1 MAAPRKPCPYG
12 ADELRAA
19 IVEAGSLDRLAH
31 AISASP
37 NTVRRWARDLGVET
51 RVGIVGRPMEN
62 PYPDAAALSA
72 AIEEAGSVAALATAR
87 KNDPRTL
94 RRWMRELG
102 VSVPD
107 SRPRTD
113 GGEFLARLQD
123 AELEAVVAAVGF
135 AVLARV
141 IELTP
146 ESVRAECKRRGI
158 DTSPTVS
165 PRAQMLAKRV
175 RELEKRE
182 EALAEL
188 RAEIMQAA
196 KVAGAAPAPAVPP
209 RPPRKGKRAG
219 DLELVAHV
227 SDKQYGEHV
236 GPDTPGG
243 RYSPEVYEDERLPRY
258 LEALEALIENT
269 AELGPLR
276 RVWIAQGGDFVEG
289 HEVFTGSSAWHL
301 DDGYDAGTQVVRLG
315 QVWANAVAR
324 IAARAK
330 ACGAETWVVS
340 VVGNHGVHG
349 GKKAGA
355 FPPSL
360 NYDFLTYEMVRAH
373 LAAMPN
379 HGDVTYYDREARRA
393 VYFETVGGLIAM
405 THGQED
411 RGGGIVGV
419 PITTGYR
426 NSMSAR
432 LSMDTAD
439 GHMVDPVLE
448 LKGHYH
454 RPMSLSIAAD
464 RLTAWN
470 GAWLAANN
478 LSIGRGSPASASQN
492 VHVLHEEHGV
502 IATHRIRLTGRAEAP
517 VEVIGGSA
525 A

>member
-19 IVEAGSLDRLAH
+19 IVEAGSLDALATS
-31 AISASP
+31 ISTSP
-37 NTVRRWARDLGVET
+37 NTVRRWAREMGVET
-51 RVGIVGRPMEN
+51 RVGNLGRPSEC
-62 PYPDAAALSA
+62 PYPDAGALREA
-72 AIEEAGSVAALATAR
+72 LEEAGSLYALATLR
-87 KNDPRTL
+87 GNDPRTV
-94 RRWMRELG
+94 RRWMRDMGVEL
-102 VSVPD
+102 PD
-107 SRPRTD
+107 AKRRTD
-113 GGEFLARLQD
+113 GGEVLARLES
-123 AELEAVVAAVGF
+123 AELEAIVAAVGV
-135 AVLARV
+135 AVLARAL
-141 IELTP
+141 ELSTD
-146 ESVRAECKRRGI
+146 SVRNECKRRGVA
-158 DTSPTVS
+158 TSPTAS

-188 RAEIMQAA
+188 RAEIRQAA
-196 KVAGAAPAPAVPP
+196 EIAGAAPAPEVPLVK
-209 RPPRKGKRAG
+209 RARGKRSG

-258 LEALEALIENT
+258 LEALDALIENT

-289 HEVFTGSSAWHL
+289 HEVFSGSSAWHL
-301 DDGYDAGTQVVRLG
+301 DDGYDAGTQVVRLS

-349 GKKAGA
+349 GKKGGA
-355 FPPSL
+355 VPPSL
-360 NYDFLTYEMVRAH
+360 NYDFLTYEMIRAH
-373 LAAMPN
+373 LSAMPN
-379 HGDVTYYDREARRA
+379 HGDVAFYDREARRA

-439 GHMVDPVLE
+439 GAMVDPVLE

-517 VEVIGGSA
+517 VEVIG
-525 A
+525 